1 MDSQGKL
8 SPSSF
13 IPFCD
18 FGGNMSVMGVKI
30 DHFKLPVCNKFKPR
44 VLKGQLCFQVDVNEF
59 QDQIDMEKG
68 MKKGLIIVMDY
79 NFERVSTESGK
90 AVDMALTYD
99 LQNLQEMM
107 DKSQDAMIYI
117 ETLGRVL
124 LLLIF
129 FIKTFVNIL
138 IFIYSW
144 QHP

>member
-1 MDSQGKL
+1 
-8 SPSSF
+8 
-13 IPFCD
+13 
-18 FGGNMSVMGVKI
+18 MSVMGVKI
-30 DHFKLPVCNKFKPR
+30 DQFELPVCNKFKPR

-124 LLLIF
+124 L
-129 FIKTFVNIL
+129 
-138 IFIYSW
+138 
-144 QHP
+144 